1 MTTQLGGDS
10 TRREFLK
17 HTGQFAAATALV
29 SATAPW
35 VHASEDN
42 TIRVALVGCGGR
54 GNGAAADALN
64 VKNGPIQLVAMAD
77 VRDRPISRGYRELS
91 RRFDERVDVPE
102 DRRFVGF
109 DGYQKAMDCLKP
121 GDVVILATPPVF
133 RWVHFKYA
141 IDKGLNVFMEKPVS
155 VDAPTSARMFQLGE
169 ESVKRNQKVGVG
181 LMCRHCRAR
190 GEMHERIKDGAIGD
204 LTMMRAYRM
213 AGRTASESTEP
224 MPEDERSELLW
235 QIRRF
240 HAFLWLSGGAFSDF
254 LIHNV
259 DEACWMKNAWPVK
272 AHATG
277 GRHYR
282 GDNVDQNFDTYSVEY
297 TFADGAKLFLDGRTM
312 QGCYGEHSTY
322 VHGTKGSG
330 IVSESGHMPSK
341 CRLFKNQ
348 DMSKSN
354 ISWAWDKP
362 EPNPYQMEWDDLI
375 ASIREDKP
383 YNETE
388 RGTEASLQCVLGR
401 MAAHTGQVIT
411 RDEVLKV
418 QHEFAPNADK
428 LNLDSPSPLA
438 ANEEGTYPIPQP
450 GKVKDREY
458 A

>member
-1 MTTQLGGDS
+1 MTRRPAGDT

-17 HTGQFAAATALV
+17 HTGRVAAATTIV
-29 SATAPW
+29 SASAPW

-42 TIRVALVGCGGR
+42 TIQVALVGCGSR
-54 GNGAAADALN
+54 GNGAAGEALN
-64 VKNGPIQLVAMAD
+64 VKNGPIRLVAMAD
-77 VRDRPISRGYRELS
+77 VRERPISRGYGDLS
-91 RRFDERVDVPE
+91 RRFEKQVDVPE

-109 DGYQKAMDCLKP
+109 DAYKLAMDCLKP

-133 RWVHFKYA
+133 RWVHFRYA
-141 IDKGLNVFMEKPVS
+141 LDKGLNVFMEKPVS
-155 VDAPTSARMFQLGE
+155 VDAPTSVKMFKLGE
-169 ESVKRNQKVGVG
+169 ESVNKNQKVAVG

-190 GEMHERIKDGAIGD
+190 GEMFQRIRDGAIGD

-213 AGRTASESTEP
+213 AGRTASESTER
-224 MPEDERSELLW
+224 MPEDEESELLW

-297 TFADGAKLFLDGRTM
+297 TFGDGAKLFLDGRTM
-312 QGCYGEHSTY
+312 QGCYGQHSTY

-341 CRLFKNQ
+341 CRLYKNQ
-348 DMSKSN
+348 DMRKAN
-354 ISWAWDKP
+354 ISWEWGKP

-375 ASIREDKP
+375 AAIREDKP

-411 RDEVLKV
+411 RDDVLKV
-418 QHEFAPNADK
+418 PHEFAPNADK
-428 LNLDSPSPLA
+428 LALDGPSPLA
-438 ANEEGTYPIPQP
+438 ADSDGKYPIPQP